1 MSRVDSN
8 AVLSVVHQHCCGL
21 DIHKDKVSAAVITIH
36 EDGTVEENIR
46 EFGTFTEDLY
56 RLKDWVLE
64 QGCHVVAMESTGVYW
79 RPVHNVLEDSCRVIL
94 VNARHVKHLP
104 GRKTD
109 VSDSRW
115 LAGLLRHGLLKGSFI
130 PERHVR
136 QWRDLARLRK
146 TYVESLAD
154 YKRRVHK
161 LLECANIKIDS
172 VASDLFGATGRNL
185 MDLLVSGEEITL
197 DAVLRCTRG
206 RLKGKEEELFK
217 SIRGFFT
224 EHHRFQLE
232 SIRTLIKGVEE
243 QIRRVHERLGTLL
256 SDRREKVCRL
266 MEVPGIS
273 DVSAHALLSEIGDT
287 LDQFE
292 TAASLASW
300 AGLCP
305 GNNESAGKRHSG
317 RSPVRSGHVKTIM
330 IEIAWGAVR
339 KKGSYYREK
348 YYSLRA
354 RKGAKKAI
362 VAVAHRI
369 LKAVFHVLK
378 FDKPYQEL
386 GEAYLIQLNNKARLH
401 SLHKQAAKLGYTLV
415 PAVV

>member
-1 MSRVDSN
+1 MT
-8 AVLSVVHQHCCGL
+8 L
-21 DIHKDKVSAAVITIH
+21 
-36 EDGTVEENIR
+36 EDGSIEEDIM
-46 EFGTFTEDLY
+46 EFRAFTEDLY
-56 RLKDWVLE
+56 RLKEWILE
-64 QGCHVVAMESTGVYW
+64 HGCDVVAMESTGVYW
-79 RPVHNVLEDSCRVIL
+79 RPVHNVLEDTFQVVL

-115 LAGLLRHGLLKGSFI
+115 LAGLLRHGLVKGSFI

-172 VASDLFGATGRNL
+172 IASDLFGVTGRNL
-185 MDLLVSGEEITL
+185 MELLISGKEITL
-197 DAVLRCTRG
+197 EAVSSCTRS
-206 RLKGKEEELFK
+206 RLRGKEKELYK
-217 SIRGFFT
+217 SIKGFFT
-224 EHHRFQLE
+224 DHHRFQLL
-232 SIRTLIKGVEE
+232 SIFALIETVED
-243 QIRRVHERLGTLL
+243 QIAVVHKRLSSLL
-256 SDRREKVCRL
+256 TDRRDKISNL
-266 MEVPGIS
+266 IQVPGIS
-273 DVSAHALLSEIGDT
+273 EVSAHALLSEISDT
-287 LDQFE
+287 LDQFQS
-292 TAASLASW
+292 AASLAAW

-330 IEIAWGAVR
+330 VEVAWGAIR

-369 LKAVFHVLK
+369 IKAVFHILK
-378 FDKPYQEL
+378 FNRPYHEL
-386 GEAYLIQLNNKARLH
+386 GDAYLIQLNTTSKLNNLQ
-401 SLHKQAAKLGYTLV
+401 KQAAKMGYSLV
-415 PAVV
+415 PAQA

>member
-8 AVLSVVHQHCCGL
+8 AVLSVVHHHCCGL
-21 DIHKDKVSAAVITIH
+21 DIHKDKVSAALIMTQ
-36 EDGTVEENIR
+36 EDGTIEENIF

-56 RLKDWVLE
+56 RLKEWILE
-64 QGCHVVAMESTGVYW
+64 RGCHVVAMESTGVYW
-79 RPVHNVLEDSCRVIL
+79 RPVHNVLEDTCQVIL

-115 LAGLLRHGLLKGSFI
+115 LASLLRHGLLRGSFI
-130 PERHVR
+130 PEKHIRT
-136 QWRDLARLRK
+136 WRDLARLRK

-172 VASDLFGATGRNL
+172 VATDLFGVTGRNL
-185 MDLLVSGEEITL
+185 MDLLISGKEITL
-197 DAVLRCTRG
+197 EAVLRCTRG

-217 SIRGFFT
+217 SIKGFFT
-224 EHHRFQLE
+224 EHHRFQLV
-232 SIRTLIKGVEE
+232 SILTLIESVEK
-243 QIRRVHERLGTLL
+243 QIAVVHERLSTLL
-256 SDRREKVCRL
+256 SDRREKVDQL
-266 MEVPGIS
+266 MQIPGIS
-273 DVSAHALLSEIGDT
+273 DVSGQALLCEIGDT
-287 LDQFE
+287 LDQFQ

-317 RSPVRSGHVKTIM
+317 RSPVRGSIVKTIM
-330 IEIAWGAVR
+330 IEITWAAIR

-354 RKGAKKAI
+354 RKGFRKAI
-362 VAVAHRI
+362 VAVAHHI
-369 LKAVFHVLK
+369 LKAVFHIIK
-378 FDKPYQEL
+378 FNRPYHEL
-386 GEAYLIQLNNKARLH
+386 GESYLIQLNNKARLH
-401 SLHKQAAKLGYTLV
+401 SLHNQAAKLGYMLV
-415 PAVV
+415 SAQA

>member
-1 MSRVDSN
+1 MSRRDSS
-8 AVLSVVHQHCCGL
+8 AVLSVVHHNCCAI
-21 DIHKDKVSAAVITIH
+21 DVHKDKLSAAVIMTL
-36 EDGTVEENIR
+36 EDGSIEEDIM
-46 EFGTFTEDLY
+46 EFRAFTEDLY
-56 RLKDWVLE
+56 RLKEWILE
-64 QGCHVVAMESTGVYW
+64 HGCDVVAMESTGVYW
-79 RPVHNVLEDSCRVIL
+79 RPVHNVLEDTFQVVL

-115 LAGLLRHGLLKGSFI
+115 LAGLLRHGLVKGSFI

-172 VASDLFGATGRNL
+172 IASDLFGVTGRNL
-185 MDLLVSGEEITL
+185 MELLISGKEITL
-197 DAVLRCTRG
+197 EAVSSCTRS
-206 RLKGKEEELFK
+206 RLRGKEKELYK
-217 SIRGFFT
+217 SIKGFFT
-224 EHHRFQLE
+224 DHHRFQLL
-232 SIRTLIKGVEE
+232 SIFALIETVED
-243 QIRRVHERLGTLL
+243 QIAVVHKRLSSLL
-256 SDRREKVCRL
+256 TDRRDKISNL
-266 MEVPGIS
+266 IQVPGIS
-273 DVSAHALLSEIGDT
+273 EVSAHALLSEISDT
-287 LDQFE
+287 LDQFQS
-292 TAASLASW
+292 AASLAAW

-330 IEIAWGAVR
+330 VEVAWGAIR

-369 LKAVFHVLK
+369 IKAVFHILK
-378 FDKPYQEL
+378 FNRPYHEL
-386 GEAYLIQLNNKARLH
+386 GDAYLIQLNTTSKLNNLQ
-401 SLHKQAAKLGYTLV
+401 KQAAKMGYSLV
-415 PAVV
+415 PAQA

>member
-1 MSRVDSN
+1 MSRGDSN
-8 AVLSVVHQHCCGL
+8 AVLSVVHHHCCGL
-21 DIHKDKVSAAVITIH
+21 DIHKDKVSAAVITTQ
-36 EDGTVEENIR
+36 EDGTIEESLC

-56 RLKDWVLE
+56 RLKEWVLE

-79 RPVHNVLEDSCRVIL
+79 RPVHNVLEDSCQVIL

-115 LAGLLRHGLLKGSFI
+115 LAGLLRHGLLRGSFI
-130 PERHVR
+130 PEKHVR
-136 QWRDLARLRK
+136 QWRDLARLRR

-172 VASDLFGATGRNL
+172 VASDLFGVTGRNL
-185 MDLLVSGEEITL
+185 MDLLASGEEVTL
-197 DAVLRCTRG
+197 DAVLRCTKG

-217 SIRGFFT
+217 SITGFFT

-232 SIRTLIKGVEE
+232 SIRTLIEGVEA
-243 QIRRVHERLGTLL
+243 QIRRVHERLGSLL
-256 SDRREKVCRL
+256 SDRREKIHRL

-317 RSPVRSGHVKTIM
+317 RSPVKSGHVKTIM
-330 IEIAWGAVR
+330 TEVAWGAIR

-369 LKAVFHVLK
+369 LKAVFHILK
-378 FDKPYQEL
+378 FDRPYQEL
-386 GEAYLIQLNNKARLH
+386 GEAYLIQLNNKARVH
-401 SLHKQAAKLGYTLV
+401 SLHKQAAKLGYILV
-415 PAVV
+415 PAEV